1 MRRLLVTLAL
11 IGLMLS
17 PAAASAAAMRCVHEH
32 GDMAMVMDAGAAVA
46 EVADAAHACCDE
58 NLQSSEHDRGACA
71 QDCIAMGGISV
82 ALSSA
87 PGLAIL
93 RLDRATLVP
102 RAEDSIRPFAPPGLK
117 RPPKAIA

>member
-11 IGLMLS
+11 IGLMFS
-17 PAAASAAAMRCVHEH
+17 PAAASAAAMRCMHEH
-32 GDMAMVMDAGAAVA
+32 GDMAMVMDAGAPGA
-46 EVADAAHACCDE
+46 EVADEAHTCCDE
-58 NLQSSEHDRGACA
+58 NQQPSEHDRGACA

-87 PGLAIL
+87 PGLAFL